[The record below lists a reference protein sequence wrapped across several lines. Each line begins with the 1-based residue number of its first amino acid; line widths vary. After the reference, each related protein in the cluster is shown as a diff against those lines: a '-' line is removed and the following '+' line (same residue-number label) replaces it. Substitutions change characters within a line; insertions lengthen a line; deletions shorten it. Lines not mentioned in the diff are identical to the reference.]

1 MRALQVVAH
10 GDPAEVLELRQVP
23 APVPGP
29 GQLRVRVGAAA
40 LNLPDVNLCRG
51 LYHLR
56 PSLPFTPGM
65 EASGIVLE
73 AGSDADEGLVGS
85 RVVGVPELPNGALAE
100 ETILVA
106 ERAHR
111 VPDGVDDAT
120 AAAMFIAFTTAHVA
134 LIRRARLQPGETLVV
149 HAAAG
154 GVGSAAVQLG
164 RAIGAEVIAV
174 SSSPA
179 KQDVCRALGAG
190 VVVDSSAE
198 DVEARVLEATG
209 GRGADVVF
217 DPVGG
222 EAFQQ
227 STRFVALDGRILVVG
242 FASGE
247 IPEVRANHVLY
258 RSYSLLGVYVGAYSR
273 DRAGRAYLA
282 DVYQSLAAMLEA
294 GELHPLISGE
304 IALDG
309 VAAALTDLADRRTV
323 GKIIVRP

>member
-1 MRALQVVAH
+1 
-10 GDPAEVLELRQVP
+10 
-23 APVPGP
+23 
-29 GQLRVRVGAAA
+29 VRVGAAA

-51 LYHLR
+51 IYHLR
-56 PSLPFTPGM
+56 PSLPFTPGL

-73 AGSDADEGLVGS
+73 VGSGADEGLVGC
-85 RVVGVPELPNGALAE
+85 RVVGVPELPNGGLAE

-134 LIRRARLQPGETLVV
+134 LRRRAGLQAGETLVV
-149 HAAAG
+149 LAAAG

-164 RAIGAEVIAV
+164 RAIGAEVVAV
-174 SSSPA
+174 AGGPA
-179 KQDVCRALGAG
+179 KQEVCRALGAH
-190 VVVDSSAE
+190 VVVDSSAD
-198 DVEARVLEATG
+198 DVVARVLAATD

-222 EAFQQ
+222 EAFEQ

-247 IPEVRANHVLY
+247 IPKVRANHVLY
-258 RSYSLLGVYVGAYSR
+258 RSYSLLGVYVGAYSG
-273 DRAGRAYLA
+273 DEAGRAYLA
-282 DVYQSLAAMLEA
+282 EVYRILAAMLDA
-294 GELHPLISGE
+294 GELRPLISSQ
-304 IALDG
+304 ISLDG